1 MAMDE
6 PAKGTVTSLSS
17 LFPAEE
23 VREASKRVLDTI
35 SEHRKDLDKL
45 RDFTA
50 DNASL
55 ISLVQKLPDQLHHDI
70 MASTQYTSSPAVPFG
85 KAAFFPGRLIHT
97 NEFLVLLGEG
107 YYAERTSK
115 QTIDLLKRRGKALES
130 QVNSI
135 TAVMQDLKAQASYF
149 DATAA
154 EVAEG
159 LVDITEEYIEET
171 SVEKVSKAGSMN
183 ALTEEEEFAKL
194 MSKIDELEKEELAE
208 ESDEDENDEEYGHM
222 MSKLDELE
230 KKELA
235 TESVSESDEGYSSQ
249 YSFDQRHG
257 HQLTNPPKQS
267 KDERPTVKELPSKQH
282 FFQQELHKQFEGS
295 KLQSVSQGCTIPI
308 VLVTNA
314 GEPTRSGEFWVSLS
328 EPLKNQEPSKSPSDR
343 ISAHTKS
350 SSAEKAL
357 VLPEVEENIQ
367 AEPYLQNKA
376 FTGAIVEHS
385 HNLETNPREQTTT
398 SSKSSTS
405 QPSKPVSRF
414 KMQRR

>member
-1 MAMDE
+1 MDE

-23 VREASKRVLDTI
+23 VHEASKRVQDTI

-70 MASTQYTSSPAVPFG
+70 MVPFG

-97 NEFLVLLGEG
+97 NEFLVLLGDG

-135 TAVMQDLKAQASYF
+135 TAVMQDLMAQASYF

-171 SVEKVSKAGSMN
+171 SVEKVSKADPNVSEADSMN

-249 YSFDQRHG
+249 HSFDQRHG

-282 FFQQELHKQFEGS
+282 TFQQELHKQVN
-295 KLQSVSQGCTIPI
+295 LQ
-308 VLVTNA
+308 VTKFLHILN
-314 GEPTRSGEFWVSLS
+314 PVRLRRLWYFLKWRRIFKQNLIRKIR
-328 EPLKNQEPSKSPSDR
+328 PL
-343 ISAHTKS
+343 
-350 SSAEKAL
+350 
-357 VLPEVEENIQ
+357 Q
-367 AEPYLQNKA
+367 AQLWS
-376 FTGAIVEHS
+376 T
-385 HNLETNPREQTTT
+385 LTT
-398 SSKSSTS
+398 
-405 QPSKPVSRF
+405 
-414 KMQRR
+414 

>member
-1 MAMDE
+1 MDE

-257 HQLTNPPKQS
+257 HQLINPPKQS

-295 KLQSVSQGCTIPI
+295 KLQSVSQAPYQLCWSQMLENQPGQ
-308 VLVTNA
+308 VSSGLVYLNQ
-314 GEPTRSGEFWVSLS
+314 
-328 EPLKNQEPSKSPSDR
+328 LKNQDPSKSPSDR

-357 VLPEVEENIQ
+357 VLPEVGENIQ

>member
-1 MAMDE
+1 MDE

-17 LFPAEE
+17 LFPVEE
-23 VREASKRVLDTI
+23 VHEASKRVQDTI
-35 SEHRKDLDKL
+35 SEHQKDLDKL

-70 MASTQYTSSPAVPFG
+70 MASTQYTLKINVVPFG

-149 DATAA
+149 DATAD

-159 LVDITEEYIEET
+159 VVDITEEYIEET
-171 SVEKVSKAGSMN
+171 SVEKVSKAGTMN

-208 ESDEDENDEEYGHM
+208 ESDEDENDEEYSHM

-235 TESVSESDEGYSSQ
+235 TESVSESDEGYSCQ
-249 YSFDQRHG
+249 HSFDQRHG

-282 FFQQELHKQFEGS
+282 TFQQELHKQFEGS
-295 KLQSVSQGCTIPI
+295 KLQSVSQG
-308 VLVTNA
+308 
-314 GEPTRSGEFWVSLS
+314 
-328 EPLKNQEPSKSPSDR
+328 KSPSDR

-350 SSAEKAL
+350 TSAEKAL

-367 AEPYLQNKA
+367 AEPYSQNKA
-376 FTGAIVEHS
+376 FTGSIVEHT